1 MRNVSGCN
9 KLNPDRQNKTQQS
22 MAETPAEPQID
33 CELQPPSNTLSEPQL
48 QYQLHP
54 LSEPQPLPQPDT
66 LPLPQPQPDSLP
78 GPQLLPQPW
87 PLPQP
92 QPDSLPG
99 PQLLPQPD
107 TLPQPWPLPQ
117 PQPDSLPEPQ
127 LLPQP
132 DTLPEPQPLPQP
144 DTLPQP
150 LPQPQPDS
158 LPEPQLLPQ
167 PDTLPEPQPLPQ
179 PDTIPQPLP
188 QPQPDSLPGPQLLP
202 QPDTLPEP
210 QPPPEEEVKPWV
222 WKRHC
227 VLLLFLLASSFC
239 ASIVGLAYYSQQHLP
254 PESTPPA
261 SPPCTSPACQRAT
274 ARLSIS
280 VDPFS
285 QPCDYF
291 LFPCGSE
298 GASLSNRG
306 RQRGKGMPLHPQGHK
321 SRAAQAEKE
330 RERGRKERETG
341 TDIIEKAPADRM
353 PDRQTALLL
362 TMREILAEDRSSPGN
377 SARKKACMFYRSCMD
392 TGPTESA
399 GPEPF
404 LRLVHKLGGWAVSGR
419 WNQTDFNSTLSLLMR
434 DYGTF
439 PFFSVY
445 VGKDPNDTQG
455 DKRYI
460 QIDQPDFQIPTEWSS
475 KTQKSKANTQILR
488 LFLASYQRLL
498 ALLGSPS
505 SSTILHIGLFI
516 SLSSELAV
524 AASPLPHRLQQGLL
538 YQRITIKELQTLA
551 PAIDW
556 LGCLQTTFHPHPVS
570 QSDHVLLH
578 NLPYI
583 VHMSRIIG
591 KWLNKHELSGSGPL
605 HTFMVLSLLHTV
617 IPALDS
623 RFTQTERNFSLAL
636 GTTEEDVPRW
646 RQCVLQ
652 TEKGFD
658 TVLKHILRE
667 TTAYTEAEELI
678 QNVYSSIKSK
688 LPDLRWRD
696 EESRLSVLNKIQSL
710 TPRLSTKNNIFSEA
724 ELNQL
729 YSKVTIDEHM
739 YFSNYI
745 QSLSLQRQRPSK
757 LFSQAEGDDIWS
769 LTPFISGNE
778 LVFPIGMFVQ
788 PLFHPTYPRAI
799 NFGVLGSLM
808 AKDILHLLLPN
819 SKANSLNELLYDCN
833 AVNEIMCRVCILHMF
848 ICVYACVCRFIHDP
862 CVCRFI
868 HDPCVC
874 RFIHDPCVCRFIHDP
889 CVCPDCSPCALVHSQ
904 SVSPRSIAE
913 CVRYQYLSMTEGP
926 GREGA
931 FSLSPAQQQ
940 EMWVQYS
947 ALQIAL
953 QAYNQSLK
961 KYPGD
966 SSLSGLSHTHLFLTS
981 FTQINCDSDPYHEF
995 MPFEPS
1001 FLVTVICGYSNLC
1014 PTTLSCPN
1022 KPQQHLLG
1030 TC

>member
-1 MRNVSGCN
+1 MCEGEMRNVSGCN
-9 KLNPDRQNKTQQS
+9 KLNPDRPNKTQQS

-33 CELQPPSNTLSEPQL
+33 CELRPPSNTLSEPQL

-66 LPLPQPQPDSLP
+66 LPQ
-78 GPQLLPQPW
+78 

-107 TLPQPWPLPQ
+107 TLPQPLPQ
-117 PQPDSLPEPQ
+117 PQPDSLPAPQLLPQADTLPEPQPQPQPDSLPRPQ

-132 DTLPEPQPLPQP
+132 DTLPES
-144 DTLPQP
+144 
-150 LPQPQPDS
+150 QPQS
-158 LPEPQLLPQ
+158 
-167 PDTLPEPQPLPQ
+167 
-179 PDTIPQPLP
+179 
-188 QPQPDSLPGPQLLP
+188 
-202 QPDTLPEP
+202 
-210 QPPPEEEVKPWV
+210 EEEVKPWV
-222 WKRHC
+222 WTRRC

-239 ASIVGLAYYSQQHLP
+239 ASIVGLAYYSQQHLS

-362 TMREILAEDRSSPGN
+362 TMREILGENLKMCLSSVDVVPVLWDNHLNRTAETVSITGPLILTIKLLYNVPLSEAEDRSSPGN
-377 SARKKACMFYRSCMD
+377 SARQKACMFYRSCMD
-392 TGPTESA
+392 TGPTETA

-404 LRLVHKLGGWAVSGR
+404 LRLVHKLGGWAVSGQ

-688 LPDLRWRD
+688 LSDLRWTD
-696 EESRLSVLNKIQSL
+696 EESRMSVLNKIQSL

-819 SKANSLNELLYDCN
+819 
-833 AVNEIMCRVCILHMF
+833 I
-848 ICVYACVCRFIHDP
+848 
-862 CVCRFI
+862 
-868 HDPCVC
+868 
-874 RFIHDPCVCRFIHDP
+874 
-889 CVCPDCSPCALVHSQ
+889 HSQ

>member
-1 MRNVSGCN
+1 MCEGEMRNVSGCN
-9 KLNPDRQNKTQQS
+9 KLNPDRPNKTQQS

-33 CELQPPSNTLSEPQL
+33 CELRPPSNTLSEPQL

-66 LPLPQPQPDSLP
+66 LPQ
-78 GPQLLPQPW
+78 

-107 TLPQPWPLPQ
+107 TLPQPLPQ
-117 PQPDSLPEPQ
+117 PQPDSLPAPQLLPQADTLPEPQPQPQPDSLPRPQ

-132 DTLPEPQPLPQP
+132 DTLPES
-144 DTLPQP
+144 
-150 LPQPQPDS
+150 QPQS
-158 LPEPQLLPQ
+158 
-167 PDTLPEPQPLPQ
+167 
-179 PDTIPQPLP
+179 
-188 QPQPDSLPGPQLLP
+188 
-202 QPDTLPEP
+202 
-210 QPPPEEEVKPWV
+210 EEEVKPWV
-222 WKRHC
+222 WTRRC

-239 ASIVGLAYYSQQHLP
+239 ASIVGLAYYSQQHLS

-362 TMREILAEDRSSPGN
+362 TMREILEAEDRSSPGN
-377 SARKKACMFYRSCMD
+377 SARQKACMFYRSCMD
-392 TGPTESA
+392 TGPTETA

-404 LRLVHKLGGWAVSGR
+404 LRLVHKLGGWAVSGQ

-538 YQRITIKELQTLA
+538 YQRITIKELQVRTLA

-688 LPDLRWRD
+688 LSDLRWTD
-696 EESRLSVLNKIQSL
+696 EESRMSVLNKIQSL

-819 SKANSLNELLYDCN
+819 
-833 AVNEIMCRVCILHMF
+833 I
-848 ICVYACVCRFIHDP
+848 
-862 CVCRFI
+862 
-868 HDPCVC
+868 
-874 RFIHDPCVCRFIHDP
+874 
-889 CVCPDCSPCALVHSQ
+889 HSQ

>member
-1 MRNVSGCN
+1 MCEGEMRNVSGCN

-66 LPLPQPQPDSLP
+66 LPLPQPQPE
-78 GPQLLPQPW
+78 
-87 PLPQP
+87 
-92 QPDSLPG
+92 SLPG

-117 PQPDSLPEPQ
+117 PQPDSLPGPQLLPQPDTLPGPQLLPQPDTLPQPQPQPQPDSLPGPQ

-132 DTLPEPQPLPQP
+132 DTLPEPQPLPLP
-144 DTLPQP
+144 DTL
-150 LPQPQPDS
+150 
-158 LPEPQLLPQ
+158 
-167 PDTLPEPQPLPQ
+167 
-179 PDTIPQPLP
+179 PQPLP

-210 QPPPEEEVKPWV
+210 QPPSEEEVKPWV
-222 WKRHC
+222 WTRHC

-306 RQRGKGMPLHPQGHK
+306 RQRGKGIPLHAQGHK
-321 SRAAQAEKE
+321 GRAAQAEKE

-362 TMREILAEDRSSPGN
+362 TMREILEAGDHSSPGN

-605 HTFMVLSLLHTV
+605 HTFMFLSLLHTV

-667 TTAYTEAEELI
+667 NTAYTEAEELI

-696 EESRLSVLNKIQSL
+696 EESRMSVLNKIQSL

-729 YSKVTIDEHM
+729 YSK
-739 YFSNYI
+739 
-745 QSLSLQRQRPSK
+745 SLSLQRQRPSK

-819 SKANSLNELLYDCN
+819 
-833 AVNEIMCRVCILHMF
+833 I
-848 ICVYACVCRFIHDP
+848 
-862 CVCRFI
+862 
-868 HDPCVC
+868 
-874 RFIHDPCVCRFIHDP
+874 
-889 CVCPDCSPCALVHSQ
+889 HSQ

>member
-1 MRNVSGCN
+1 MCEGEMRNVSGCN
-9 KLNPDRQNKTQQS
+9 KLNPDRPNKTQQS

-33 CELQPPSNTLSEPQL
+33 CELRPPSNTLSEPQL

-66 LPLPQPQPDSLP
+66 LPQ
-78 GPQLLPQPW
+78 

-107 TLPQPWPLPQ
+107 TLPQPLPQ
-117 PQPDSLPEPQ
+117 PQPDSLPAPQLLPQADTLPEPQPQPQPDSLPRPQ

-132 DTLPEPQPLPQP
+132 DTLPES
-144 DTLPQP
+144 
-150 LPQPQPDS
+150 QPQS
-158 LPEPQLLPQ
+158 
-167 PDTLPEPQPLPQ
+167 
-179 PDTIPQPLP
+179 
-188 QPQPDSLPGPQLLP
+188 
-202 QPDTLPEP
+202 
-210 QPPPEEEVKPWV
+210 EEEVKPWV
-222 WKRHC
+222 WTRRC

-239 ASIVGLAYYSQQHLP
+239 ASIVGLAYYSQQHLS

-362 TMREILAEDRSSPGN
+362 TMREILEAEDRSSPGN
-377 SARKKACMFYRSCMD
+377 SARQKACMFYRSCMD
-392 TGPTESA
+392 TGPTETA

-404 LRLVHKLGGWAVSGR
+404 LRLVHKLGGWAVSGQ

-538 YQRITIKELQTLA
+538 YQRITIKELQVRTLA

-688 LPDLRWRD
+688 LSDLRWTD
-696 EESRLSVLNKIQSL
+696 EESRMSVLNKIQSL

-729 YSKVTIDEHM
+729 YSK
-739 YFSNYI
+739 
-745 QSLSLQRQRPSK
+745 SLSLQRQRPSK

-819 SKANSLNELLYDCN
+819 
-833 AVNEIMCRVCILHMF
+833 I
-848 ICVYACVCRFIHDP
+848 
-862 CVCRFI
+862 
-868 HDPCVC
+868 
-874 RFIHDPCVCRFIHDP
+874 
-889 CVCPDCSPCALVHSQ
+889 HSQ

>member
-9 KLNPDRQNKTQQS
+9 KLSPDRQNKTQQS

-66 LPLPQPQPDSLP
+66 LPQPLPQAEDSLP

-92 QPDSLPG
+92 QPD
-99 PQLLPQPD
+99 
-107 TLPQPWPLPQ
+107 
-117 PQPDSLPEPQ
+117 
-127 LLPQP
+127 
-132 DTLPEPQPLPQP
+132 TLPEPQ
-144 DTLPQP
+144 
-150 LPQPQPDS
+150 
-158 LPEPQLLPQ
+158 
-167 PDTLPEPQPLPQ
+167 
-179 PDTIPQPLP
+179 P

-210 QPPPEEEVKPWV
+210 QPLPQPDTVPQPLTQPDSLPGPQLLPQPDTLPEPPSEEEVKPWV
-222 WKRHC
+222 WTRHC

-306 RQRGKGMPLHPQGHK
+306 RQRGKGMPLHPQGYK

-362 TMREILAEDRSSPGN
+362 TMREILEAEDRSSPGN
-377 SARKKACMFYRSCMD
+377 SAKQKACMFYRSCMD

-455 DKRYI
+455 DMRYI

-658 TVLKHILRE
+658 TVLKHMLRE
-667 TTAYTEAEELI
+667 NTAYTEAEELI

-696 EESRLSVLNKIQSL
+696 EESRMSVLNKIQSL

-729 YSKVTIDEHM
+729 YSK
-739 YFSNYI
+739 
-745 QSLSLQRQRPSK
+745 RQRPSK

-819 SKANSLNELLYDCN
+819 
-833 AVNEIMCRVCILHMF
+833 I
-848 ICVYACVCRFIHDP
+848 
-862 CVCRFI
+862 
-868 HDPCVC
+868 
-874 RFIHDPCVCRFIHDP
+874 
-889 CVCPDCSPCALVHSQ
+889 HSQ

-1001 FLVTVICGYSNLC
+1001 FLVTVICGDSNLC

>member
-9 KLNPDRQNKTQQS
+9 KLSPDRQNKTQQS

-66 LPLPQPQPDSLP
+66 LPQPLPQAEDSLP

-92 QPDSLPG
+92 QPD
-99 PQLLPQPD
+99 
-107 TLPQPWPLPQ
+107 
-117 PQPDSLPEPQ
+117 
-127 LLPQP
+127 
-132 DTLPEPQPLPQP
+132 TLPEPQ
-144 DTLPQP
+144 
-150 LPQPQPDS
+150 
-158 LPEPQLLPQ
+158 
-167 PDTLPEPQPLPQ
+167 
-179 PDTIPQPLP
+179 P

-210 QPPPEEEVKPWV
+210 QPLPQPDTVPQPLTQPDSLPGPQLLPQPDTLPEPPSEEEVKPWV
-222 WKRHC
+222 WTRHC

-306 RQRGKGMPLHPQGHK
+306 RQRGKGMPLHPQGYK

-362 TMREILAEDRSSPGN
+362 TMREILEAEDRSSPGN
-377 SARKKACMFYRSCMD
+377 SAKQKACMFYRSCMD

-455 DKRYI
+455 DMRYI

-658 TVLKHILRE
+658 TVLKHMLRE
-667 TTAYTEAEELI
+667 NTAYTEAEELI

-696 EESRLSVLNKIQSL
+696 EESRMSVLNKIQSL

-819 SKANSLNELLYDCN
+819 
-833 AVNEIMCRVCILHMF
+833 I
-848 ICVYACVCRFIHDP
+848 
-862 CVCRFI
+862 
-868 HDPCVC
+868 
-874 RFIHDPCVCRFIHDP
+874 
-889 CVCPDCSPCALVHSQ
+889 HSQ

-1001 FLVTVICGYSNLC
+1001 FLVTVICGDSNLC

>member
-9 KLNPDRQNKTQQS
+9 KLNPDRPNKTQQS

-33 CELQPPSNTLSEPQL
+33 CELRPPSNTLSEPQL

-66 LPLPQPQPDSLP
+66 LPQ
-78 GPQLLPQPW
+78 

-92 QPDSLPG
+92 QPDSLPE
-99 PQLLPQPD
+99 PQLQPQPGS
-107 TLPQPWPLPQ
+107 LPQPWPLPQ

-132 DTLPEPQPLPQP
+132 DTLPEPQP
-144 DTLPQP
+144 
-150 LPQPQPDS
+150 QPQPDS
-158 LPEPQLLPQ
+158 LPRPQLLPQ
-167 PDTLPEPQPLPQ
+167 PDTLHEPQPLPQ
-179 PDTIPQPLP
+179 PDTLPHPLP

-210 QPPPEEEVKPWV
+210 QPQSEEEVKPWV
-222 WKRHC
+222 WTRHC

-330 RERGRKERETG
+330 RERGRKERKTG

-377 SARKKACMFYRSCMD
+377 SAKQKACMFYRSCMD
-392 TGPTESA
+392 TGPTETA

-696 EESRLSVLNKIQSL
+696 EESRMSVLNKIQSL

-769 LTPFISGNE
+769 LTPFLSGNE

-819 SKANSLNELLYDCN
+819 
-833 AVNEIMCRVCILHMF
+833 I
-848 ICVYACVCRFIHDP
+848 
-862 CVCRFI
+862 
-868 HDPCVC
+868 
-874 RFIHDPCVCRFIHDP
+874 
-889 CVCPDCSPCALVHSQ
+889 HSQ

>member
-33 CELQPPSNTLSEPQL
+33 CELQPPSNTLPEPQL

-54 LSEPQPLPQPDT
+54 LS
-66 LPLPQPQPDSLP
+66 
-78 GPQLLPQPW
+78 
-87 PLPQP
+87 
-92 QPDSLPG
+92 
-99 PQLLPQPD
+99 
-107 TLPQPWPLPQ
+107 
-117 PQPDSLPEPQ
+117 
-127 LLPQP
+127 
-132 DTLPEPQPLPQP
+132 EPQPLPQP

-167 PDTLPEPQPLPQ
+167 PDTLPEPQPQPQPDSLPGPLLLPQ
-179 PDTIPQPLP
+179 PDTLPEPQPLP
-188 QPQPDSLPGPQLLP
+188 QPDTVPQPLPQPDSLPGPQLLP

-210 QPPPEEEVKPWV
+210 QPPSEEEVKPWV
-222 WKRHC
+222 WTRHC

-362 TMREILAEDRSSPGN
+362 TMREILEAEDRSSPGN
-377 SARKKACMFYRSCMD
+377 SAKQKACMFYRSCMD

-658 TVLKHILRE
+658 TVLKHMLRE
-667 TTAYTEAEELI
+667 NTAYTEAEELI
-678 QNVYSSIKSK
+678 QNVYSSIMSK

-696 EESRLSVLNKIQSL
+696 EESRMSVLNKIQSL

-724 ELNQL
+724 ELNKL
-729 YSKVTIDEHM
+729 YSK
-739 YFSNYI
+739 
-745 QSLSLQRQRPSK
+745 RQRPSK

-778 LVFPIGMFVQ
+778 LVFPMGMFVQ

-819 SKANSLNELLYDCN
+819 
-833 AVNEIMCRVCILHMF
+833 I
-848 ICVYACVCRFIHDP
+848 
-862 CVCRFI
+862 
-868 HDPCVC
+868 
-874 RFIHDPCVCRFIHDP
+874 
-889 CVCPDCSPCALVHSQ
+889 HSQ

-913 CVRYQYLSMTEGP
+913 CVRYQYLRMTEGP

-966 SSLSGLSHTHLFLTS
+966 SSLSGISHTHLFLTS
-981 FTQINCDSDPYHEF
+981 FTQINCDSDPYHKF

>member
-9 KLNPDRQNKTQQS
+9 KLNPDRPNKTQQS

-33 CELQPPSNTLSEPQL
+33 CELRPPSNTLSEPQL

-66 LPLPQPQPDSLP
+66 LPQ
-78 GPQLLPQPW
+78 

-92 QPDSLPG
+92 QPDSLPE
-99 PQLLPQPD
+99 PQLQPQPGS
-107 TLPQPWPLPQ
+107 LPQPWPLPQ

-132 DTLPEPQPLPQP
+132 DTLPEPQP
-144 DTLPQP
+144 
-150 LPQPQPDS
+150 QPQPDS
-158 LPEPQLLPQ
+158 LPRPQLLPQ
-167 PDTLPEPQPLPQ
+167 PDTLHEPQPLPQ
-179 PDTIPQPLP
+179 PDTLPHPLP

-210 QPPPEEEVKPWV
+210 QPQSEEEVKPWV
-222 WKRHC
+222 WTRHC

-330 RERGRKERETG
+330 RERGRKERKTG

-362 TMREILAEDRSSPGN
+362 TMREILEAEDRSSPGN
-377 SARKKACMFYRSCMD
+377 SAKQKACMFYRSCMD
-392 TGPTESA
+392 TGPTETA

-696 EESRLSVLNKIQSL
+696 EESRMSVLNKIQSL

-729 YSKVTIDEHM
+729 YSK
-739 YFSNYI
+739 
-745 QSLSLQRQRPSK
+745 RQRPSK

-769 LTPFISGNE
+769 LTPFLSGNE

-819 SKANSLNELLYDCN
+819 
-833 AVNEIMCRVCILHMF
+833 I
-848 ICVYACVCRFIHDP
+848 
-862 CVCRFI
+862 
-868 HDPCVC
+868 
-874 RFIHDPCVCRFIHDP
+874 
-889 CVCPDCSPCALVHSQ
+889 HSQ

>member
-9 KLNPDRQNKTQQS
+9 KLNPDRPNKTQQS

-33 CELQPPSNTLSEPQL
+33 CELRPPSNTLSEPQL

-66 LPLPQPQPDSLP
+66 LPQ
-78 GPQLLPQPW
+78 

-92 QPDSLPG
+92 QPDSLPE
-99 PQLLPQPD
+99 PQLQPQPGS
-107 TLPQPWPLPQ
+107 LPQPWPLPQ

-132 DTLPEPQPLPQP
+132 DTLPEPQP
-144 DTLPQP
+144 
-150 LPQPQPDS
+150 QPQPDS
-158 LPEPQLLPQ
+158 LPRPQLLPQ
-167 PDTLPEPQPLPQ
+167 PDTLHEPQPLPQ
-179 PDTIPQPLP
+179 PDTLPHPLP

-210 QPPPEEEVKPWV
+210 QPQSEEEVKPWV
-222 WKRHC
+222 WTRHC

-330 RERGRKERETG
+330 RERGRKERKTG

-377 SARKKACMFYRSCMD
+377 SAKQKACMFYRSCMD
-392 TGPTESA
+392 TGPTETA

-696 EESRLSVLNKIQSL
+696 EESRMSVLNKIQSL

-729 YSKVTIDEHM
+729 YSK
-739 YFSNYI
+739 
-745 QSLSLQRQRPSK
+745 RQRPSK

-769 LTPFISGNE
+769 LTPFLSGNE

-819 SKANSLNELLYDCN
+819 
-833 AVNEIMCRVCILHMF
+833 I
-848 ICVYACVCRFIHDP
+848 
-862 CVCRFI
+862 
-868 HDPCVC
+868 
-874 RFIHDPCVCRFIHDP
+874 
-889 CVCPDCSPCALVHSQ
+889 HSQ

>member
-54 LSEPQPLPQPDT
+54 LSDPKPLPQPDT
-66 LPLPQPQPDSLP
+66 L
-78 GPQLLPQPW
+78 

-167 PDTLPEPQPLPQ
+167 PDTLPEPQPR
-179 PDTIPQPLP
+179 
-188 QPQPDSLPGPQLLP
+188 PQPDSLPGPQLLP

-210 QPPPEEEVKPWV
+210 QPLPQPDTVPQPLTQSDSLPGPQLLPQPDTLPEPQPPSEEEVKPWV
-222 WKRHC
+222 WTRHC

-362 TMREILAEDRSSPGN
+362 TMREILEAEDRSSPGN
-377 SARKKACMFYRSCMD
+377 SAKQKACMFYRSCMD

-556 LGCLQTTFHPHPVS
+556 LSCLQTTFHPHPVS

-667 TTAYTEAEELI
+667 NTAYTEAEELI

-696 EESRLSVLNKIQSL
+696 EESRMSVLNKIQSL

-819 SKANSLNELLYDCN
+819 
-833 AVNEIMCRVCILHMF
+833 I
-848 ICVYACVCRFIHDP
+848 
-862 CVCRFI
+862 
-868 HDPCVC
+868 
-874 RFIHDPCVCRFIHDP
+874 
-889 CVCPDCSPCALVHSQ
+889 HSQ

>member
-66 LPLPQPQPDSLP
+66 LPQ
-78 GPQLLPQPW
+78 

-92 QPDSLPG
+92 DTLPQPLPQPDTLPQ
-99 PQLLPQPD
+99 PLPQPD

-117 PQPDSLPEPQ
+117 PQPDSLPG
-127 LLPQP
+127 PQP
-132 DTLPEPQPLPQP
+132 
-144 DTLPQP
+144 
-150 LPQPQPDS
+150 
-158 LPEPQLLPQ
+158 
-167 PDTLPEPQPLPQ
+167 
-179 PDTIPQPLP
+179 
-188 QPQPDSLPGPQLLP
+188 LP

-210 QPPPEEEVKPWV
+210 QPPSEEEVKPWV
-222 WKRHC
+222 WTRHC

-306 RQRGKGMPLHPQGHK
+306 RQRGKGIPLHPQGHK
-321 SRAAQAEKE
+321 RRAAQAEKE

-341 TDIIEKAPADRM
+341 TDIIEKAPADRL

-362 TMREILAEDRSSPGN
+362 TMREILEAEDRSSPGN

-538 YQRITIKELQTLA
+538 YQRITIKELQNASFLFCEQTLA

-556 LGCLQTTFHPHPVS
+556 QGCLQTTFHPHPVS

-636 GTTEEDVPRW
+636 GTTVEDVPRW

-688 LPDLRWRD
+688 LSDLRWRD
-696 EESRLSVLNKIQSL
+696 EESRMSVLNKIQSL

-819 SKANSLNELLYDCN
+819 
-833 AVNEIMCRVCILHMF
+833 I
-848 ICVYACVCRFIHDP
+848 
-862 CVCRFI
+862 
-868 HDPCVC
+868 
-874 RFIHDPCVCRFIHDP
+874 
-889 CVCPDCSPCALVHSQ
+889 HSQ

-1022 KPQQHLLG
+1022 KPQQQLLG

>member
-9 KLNPDRQNKTQQS
+9 KLSPDRQNKTQQS

-66 LPLPQPQPDSLP
+66 LPQPLPQAEDSLP

-92 QPDSLPG
+92 QPD
-99 PQLLPQPD
+99 
-107 TLPQPWPLPQ
+107 
-117 PQPDSLPEPQ
+117 
-127 LLPQP
+127 
-132 DTLPEPQPLPQP
+132 TLPEPQ
-144 DTLPQP
+144 
-150 LPQPQPDS
+150 
-158 LPEPQLLPQ
+158 
-167 PDTLPEPQPLPQ
+167 
-179 PDTIPQPLP
+179 P

-210 QPPPEEEVKPWV
+210 QPLPQPDTVPQPLTQPDSLPGPQLLPQPDTLPEPPSEEEVKPWV
-222 WKRHC
+222 WTRHC

-306 RQRGKGMPLHPQGHK
+306 RQRGKGMPLHPQGYK

-377 SARKKACMFYRSCMD
+377 SAKQKACMFYRSCMD

-455 DKRYI
+455 DMRYI

-658 TVLKHILRE
+658 TVLKHMLRE
-667 TTAYTEAEELI
+667 NTAYTEAEELI

-696 EESRLSVLNKIQSL
+696 EESRMSVLNKIQSL

-819 SKANSLNELLYDCN
+819 
-833 AVNEIMCRVCILHMF
+833 I
-848 ICVYACVCRFIHDP
+848 
-862 CVCRFI
+862 
-868 HDPCVC
+868 
-874 RFIHDPCVCRFIHDP
+874 
-889 CVCPDCSPCALVHSQ
+889 HSQ

-1001 FLVTVICGYSNLC
+1001 FLVTVICGDSNLC

>member
-1 MRNVSGCN
+1 MRNVSSCN

-48 QYQLHP
+48 QSQLHP
-54 LSEPQPLPQPDT
+54 LSEPQPLPQPWPQ
-66 LPLPQPQPDSLP
+66 PLPQPDSLH
-78 GPQLLPQPW
+78 
-87 PLPQP
+87 
-92 QPDSLPG
+92 
-99 PQLLPQPD
+99 
-107 TLPQPWPLPQ
+107 
-117 PQPDSLPEPQ
+117 E
-127 LLPQP
+127 PQP
-132 DTLPEPQPLPQP
+132 DTLPEPQPQ
-144 DTLPQP
+144 
-150 LPQPQPDS
+150 S
-158 LPEPQLLPQ
+158 
-167 PDTLPEPQPLPQ
+167 
-179 PDTIPQPLP
+179 
-188 QPQPDSLPGPQLLP
+188 
-202 QPDTLPEP
+202 
-210 QPPPEEEVKPWV
+210 EEEVKPWM
-222 WKRHC
+222 WTRHR
-227 VLLLFLLASSFC
+227 VLLLFLLTSSFC

-261 SPPCTSPACQRAT
+261 SPPCTSPACQRAA

-321 SRAAQAEKE
+321 SRAAQAEKD

-341 TDIIEKAPADRM
+341 TDIVEKAPADRM

-377 SARKKACMFYRSCMD
+377 SAKQKACMFYRSCMD
-392 TGPTESA
+392 TGPTETA

-404 LRLVHKLGGWAVSGR
+404 LRLLHKLGGWAVSGR

-498 ALLGSPS
+498 GLLGSPS
-505 SSTILHIGLFI
+505 SSTSLHIGLFI

-658 TVLKHILRE
+658 TVLTHLLRE

-696 EESRLSVLNKIQSL
+696 EESRMSVLNKIQSL

-729 YSKVTIDEHM
+729 YSKVTIDKHK

-745 QSLSLQRQRPSK
+745 QSLSLQRQGSNK
-757 LFSQAEGDDIWS
+757 LFSQTEGDDIWS
-769 LTPFISGNE
+769 ITPFLSDNE
-778 LVFPIGMFVQ
+778 LVFPMGMFVQ

-819 SKANSLNELLYDCN
+819 
-833 AVNEIMCRVCILHMF
+833 I
-848 ICVYACVCRFIHDP
+848 
-862 CVCRFI
+862 
-868 HDPCVC
+868 
-874 RFIHDPCVCRFIHDP
+874 
-889 CVCPDCSPCALVHSQ
+889 HSQ

-1001 FLVTVICGYSNLC
+1001 FLVTVICGYSDLC
-1014 PTTLSCPN
+1014 PKTLSCPN

>member
-54 LSEPQPLPQPDT
+54 LSDPKPLPQPDT
-66 LPLPQPQPDSLP
+66 L
-78 GPQLLPQPW
+78 

-167 PDTLPEPQPLPQ
+167 PDTLPEPQPR
-179 PDTIPQPLP
+179 
-188 QPQPDSLPGPQLLP
+188 PQPDSLPGPQLLP

-210 QPPPEEEVKPWV
+210 QPLPQPDTVPQPLTQSDSLPGPQLLPQPDTLPEPQPPSEEEVKPWV
-222 WKRHC
+222 WTRHC

-377 SARKKACMFYRSCMD
+377 SAKQKACMFYRSCMD

-556 LGCLQTTFHPHPVS
+556 LSCLQTTFHPHPVS

-667 TTAYTEAEELI
+667 NTAYTEAEELI

-696 EESRLSVLNKIQSL
+696 EESRMSVLNKIQSL

-819 SKANSLNELLYDCN
+819 
-833 AVNEIMCRVCILHMF
+833 I
-848 ICVYACVCRFIHDP
+848 
-862 CVCRFI
+862 
-868 HDPCVC
+868 
-874 RFIHDPCVCRFIHDP
+874 
-889 CVCPDCSPCALVHSQ
+889 HSQ

>member
-1 MRNVSGCN
+1 MCEGEMRNVSGCN
-9 KLNPDRQNKTQQS
+9 KLNPDRPNKTQQS

-33 CELQPPSNTLSEPQL
+33 CELRPPSNTLSEPQL

-66 LPLPQPQPDSLP
+66 LPQ
-78 GPQLLPQPW
+78 

-107 TLPQPWPLPQ
+107 TLPQPLPQ
-117 PQPDSLPEPQ
+117 PQPDSLPAPQLLPQADTLPEPQPQPQPDSLPRPQ

-132 DTLPEPQPLPQP
+132 DTLPES
-144 DTLPQP
+144 
-150 LPQPQPDS
+150 QPQS
-158 LPEPQLLPQ
+158 
-167 PDTLPEPQPLPQ
+167 
-179 PDTIPQPLP
+179 
-188 QPQPDSLPGPQLLP
+188 
-202 QPDTLPEP
+202 
-210 QPPPEEEVKPWV
+210 EEEVKPWV
-222 WKRHC
+222 WTRRC

-239 ASIVGLAYYSQQHLP
+239 ASIVGLAYYSQQHLS

-377 SARKKACMFYRSCMD
+377 SARQKACMFYRSCMD
-392 TGPTESA
+392 TGPTETA

-404 LRLVHKLGGWAVSGR
+404 LRLVHKLGGWAVSGQ

-538 YQRITIKELQTLA
+538 YQRITIKELQVRTLA

-688 LPDLRWRD
+688 LSDLRWTD
-696 EESRLSVLNKIQSL
+696 EESRMSVLNKIQSL

-819 SKANSLNELLYDCN
+819 
-833 AVNEIMCRVCILHMF
+833 I
-848 ICVYACVCRFIHDP
+848 
-862 CVCRFI
+862 
-868 HDPCVC
+868 
-874 RFIHDPCVCRFIHDP
+874 
-889 CVCPDCSPCALVHSQ
+889 HSQ

>member
-1 MRNVSGCN
+1 MCEGEMRNVSGCN
-9 KLNPDRQNKTQQS
+9 KLNPDRPNKTQQS

-33 CELQPPSNTLSEPQL
+33 CELRPPSNTLSEPQL

-66 LPLPQPQPDSLP
+66 LPQ
-78 GPQLLPQPW
+78 

-107 TLPQPWPLPQ
+107 TLPQPLPQ
-117 PQPDSLPEPQ
+117 PQPDSLPAPQLLPQADTLPEPQPQPQPDSLPRPQ

-132 DTLPEPQPLPQP
+132 DTLPES
-144 DTLPQP
+144 
-150 LPQPQPDS
+150 QPQS
-158 LPEPQLLPQ
+158 
-167 PDTLPEPQPLPQ
+167 
-179 PDTIPQPLP
+179 
-188 QPQPDSLPGPQLLP
+188 
-202 QPDTLPEP
+202 
-210 QPPPEEEVKPWV
+210 EEEVKPWV
-222 WKRHC
+222 WTRRC

-239 ASIVGLAYYSQQHLP
+239 ASIVGLAYYSQQHLS

-362 TMREILAEDRSSPGN
+362 TMREILEAEDRSSPGN
-377 SARKKACMFYRSCMD
+377 SARQKACMFYRSCMD
-392 TGPTESA
+392 TGPTETA

-404 LRLVHKLGGWAVSGR
+404 LRLVHKLGGWAVSGQ

-538 YQRITIKELQTLA
+538 YQRITIKELQVRTLA

-688 LPDLRWRD
+688 LSDLRWTD
-696 EESRLSVLNKIQSL
+696 EESRMSVLNKIQSL

-729 YSKVTIDEHM
+729 YSK
-739 YFSNYI
+739 
-745 QSLSLQRQRPSK
+745 RQRPSK

-819 SKANSLNELLYDCN
+819 
-833 AVNEIMCRVCILHMF
+833 I
-848 ICVYACVCRFIHDP
+848 
-862 CVCRFI
+862 
-868 HDPCVC
+868 
-874 RFIHDPCVCRFIHDP
+874 
-889 CVCPDCSPCALVHSQ
+889 HSQ

>member
-9 KLNPDRQNKTQQS
+9 KLNPDRPNKTQQS

-33 CELQPPSNTLSEPQL
+33 CELRPPSNTLSEPQL

-66 LPLPQPQPDSLP
+66 LPQ
-78 GPQLLPQPW
+78 

-92 QPDSLPG
+92 QPDSLPE
-99 PQLLPQPD
+99 PQLQPQPGS
-107 TLPQPWPLPQ
+107 LPQPWPLPQ

-132 DTLPEPQPLPQP
+132 DTLPEPQP
-144 DTLPQP
+144 
-150 LPQPQPDS
+150 QPQPDS
-158 LPEPQLLPQ
+158 LPRPQLLPQ
-167 PDTLPEPQPLPQ
+167 PDTLHEPQPLPQ
-179 PDTIPQPLP
+179 PDTLPHPLP

-210 QPPPEEEVKPWV
+210 QPQSEEEVKPWV
-222 WKRHC
+222 WTRHC

-330 RERGRKERETG
+330 RERGRKERKTG

-362 TMREILAEDRSSPGN
+362 TMREILEAEDRSSPGN
-377 SARKKACMFYRSCMD
+377 SAKQKACMFYRSCMD
-392 TGPTESA
+392 TGPTETA

-696 EESRLSVLNKIQSL
+696 EESRMSVLNKIQSL

-729 YSKVTIDEHM
+729 YSK
-739 YFSNYI
+739 
-745 QSLSLQRQRPSK
+745 SLSLQRQRPSK

-769 LTPFISGNE
+769 LTPFLSGNE

-819 SKANSLNELLYDCN
+819 
-833 AVNEIMCRVCILHMF
+833 I
-848 ICVYACVCRFIHDP
+848 
-862 CVCRFI
+862 
-868 HDPCVC
+868 
-874 RFIHDPCVCRFIHDP
+874 
-889 CVCPDCSPCALVHSQ
+889 HSQ

>member
-33 CELQPPSNTLSEPQL
+33 CELQPPSNTLPEPQL

-54 LSEPQPLPQPDT
+54 LS
-66 LPLPQPQPDSLP
+66 
-78 GPQLLPQPW
+78 
-87 PLPQP
+87 
-92 QPDSLPG
+92 
-99 PQLLPQPD
+99 
-107 TLPQPWPLPQ
+107 
-117 PQPDSLPEPQ
+117 
-127 LLPQP
+127 
-132 DTLPEPQPLPQP
+132 EPQPLPQP

-167 PDTLPEPQPLPQ
+167 PDTLPEPQPQPQPDSLPGPLLLPQ
-179 PDTIPQPLP
+179 PDTLPEPQPLP
-188 QPQPDSLPGPQLLP
+188 QPDTVPQPLPQPDSLPGPQLLP

-210 QPPPEEEVKPWV
+210 QPPSEEEVKPWV
-222 WKRHC
+222 WTRHC

-377 SARKKACMFYRSCMD
+377 SAKQKACMFYRSCMD

-658 TVLKHILRE
+658 TVLKHMLRE
-667 TTAYTEAEELI
+667 NTAYTEAEELI
-678 QNVYSSIKSK
+678 QNVYSSIMSK

-696 EESRLSVLNKIQSL
+696 EESRMSVLNKIQSL

-724 ELNQL
+724 ELNKL

-778 LVFPIGMFVQ
+778 LVFPMGMFVQ

-819 SKANSLNELLYDCN
+819 
-833 AVNEIMCRVCILHMF
+833 I
-848 ICVYACVCRFIHDP
+848 
-862 CVCRFI
+862 
-868 HDPCVC
+868 
-874 RFIHDPCVCRFIHDP
+874 
-889 CVCPDCSPCALVHSQ
+889 HSQ

-913 CVRYQYLSMTEGP
+913 CVRYQYLRMTEGP

-966 SSLSGLSHTHLFLTS
+966 SSLSGISHTHLFLTS
-981 FTQINCDSDPYHEF
+981 FTQINCDSDPYHKF

>member
-9 KLNPDRQNKTQQS
+9 KLNPDRPNKTQQS
-22 MAETPAEPQID
+22 MAETPAEPQ
-33 CELQPPSNTLSEPQL
+33 
-48 QYQLHP
+48 
-54 LSEPQPLPQPDT
+54 PLPQPDT
-66 LPLPQPQPDSLP
+66 LPQPLPQPQPDSLP
-78 GPQLLPQPW
+78 EPQL
-87 PLPQP
+87 QP
-92 QPDSLPG
+92 QPGS
-99 PQLLPQPD
+99 
-107 TLPQPWPLPQ
+107 LPQPWPLPQ

-132 DTLPEPQPLPQP
+132 DTLPEPQP
-144 DTLPQP
+144 
-150 LPQPQPDS
+150 QPQPDS
-158 LPEPQLLPQ
+158 LPRPQLLPQ
-167 PDTLPEPQPLPQ
+167 PDTLHEPQPLPQ
-179 PDTIPQPLP
+179 PDTLPHPLP

-210 QPPPEEEVKPWV
+210 QPQSEEEVKPWV
-222 WKRHC
+222 WTRHC

-330 RERGRKERETG
+330 RERGRKERKTG

-377 SARKKACMFYRSCMD
+377 SAKQKACMFYRSCMD
-392 TGPTESA
+392 TGPTETA

-696 EESRLSVLNKIQSL
+696 EESRMSVLNKIQSL

-769 LTPFISGNE
+769 LTPFLSGNE

-819 SKANSLNELLYDCN
+819 
-833 AVNEIMCRVCILHMF
+833 I
-848 ICVYACVCRFIHDP
+848 
-862 CVCRFI
+862 
-868 HDPCVC
+868 
-874 RFIHDPCVCRFIHDP
+874 
-889 CVCPDCSPCALVHSQ
+889 HSQ